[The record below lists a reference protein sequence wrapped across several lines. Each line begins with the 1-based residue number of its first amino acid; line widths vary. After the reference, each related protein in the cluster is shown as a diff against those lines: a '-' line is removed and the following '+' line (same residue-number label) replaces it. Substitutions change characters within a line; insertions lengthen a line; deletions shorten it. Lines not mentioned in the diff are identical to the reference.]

1 MEFGKAASHLAFPA
15 DGVCRCEFAGAGAAF
30 GRGAFPSVLVIFGA
44 HIAFARLGLV
54 ITYRGIGIVIDR
66 AVVVIFGS
74 PAVLFFELVGYRLP
88 QIETFLVD
96 AVRAAWAEFATAFA
110 AGILTFPDFVRFV
123 IRPGIAVGVIS
134 LDILALVPLRFFGG
148 LARGFVGSAVTPKGA
163 ALACSG
169 VVGGH
174 PFARTDFFF
183 LGLKFILGIVILRA
197 VGFVL
202 AFAFCCAGIDWSGAF
217 AFCCAGIDWSGA
229 FAVGIFLNIFLYFE

>member
-1 MEFGKAASHLAFPA
+1 M
-15 DGVCRCEFAGAGAAF
+15 
-30 GRGAFPSVLVIFGA
+30 VIFGA
-44 HIAFARLGLV
+44 YIAFARLGLI

-66 AVVVIFGS
+66 AVVIIIFGS

-174 PFARTDFFF
+174 PFARTDFF
-183 LGLKFILGIVILRA
+183 LGFGIILGIVILRA

-202 AFAFCCAGIDWSGAF
+202 AFAFCCAGIDR
-217 AFCCAGIDWSGA
+217 SGA